1 MVLED
6 LPTTIDNI
14 GVEEFAELLKENGI
28 MDELSNMTIFI
39 PSNEAVEDF
48 RHDLQHLNSVDN
60 ERNTYNIDD
69 GLSYRL
75 FFVRQTY
82 FVTNRTQNMMTDFVR
97 FLEDLHKLFRNLK
110 LAKLLLFNFRTV
122 FVNLTKSVVVF
133 WVKCR
138 KPVGIFWDN
147 WRQKIC

>member
-75 FFVRQTY
+75 FFVRSTFILSPINPKY
-82 FVTNRTQNMMTDFVR
+82 D
-97 FLEDLHKLFRNLK
+97 D
-110 LAKLLLFNFRTV
+110 
-122 FVNLTKSVVVF
+122 
-133 WVKCR
+133 
-138 KPVGIFWDN
+138 
-147 WRQKIC
+147 

>member
-1 MVLED
+1 MFFSFLHRSEDGTPGCTKVVLED

-75 FFVRQTY
+75 FFVRSTY
-82 FVTNRTQNMMTDFVR
+82 FFTNQPKYD
-97 FLEDLHKLFRNLK
+97 D
-110 LAKLLLFNFRTV
+110 
-122 FVNLTKSVVVF
+122 
-133 WVKCR
+133 
-138 KPVGIFWDN
+138 
-147 WRQKIC
+147 

>member
-1 MVLED
+1 MIWSCSEKNRRFRIREKHVM
-6 LPTTIDNI
+6 NS
-14 GVEEFAELLKENGI
+14 LKENGI

-75 FFVRQTY
+75 FFVISTY
-82 FVTNRTQNMMTDFVR
+82 FVTNQ
-97 FLEDLHKLFRNLK
+97 
-110 LAKLLLFNFRTV
+110 
-122 FVNLTKSVVVF
+122 
-133 WVKCR
+133 
-138 KPVGIFWDN
+138 P
-147 WRQKIC
+147 KI

>member
-1 MVLED
+1 MKHNFCKQIRRFRIREKYVMKS
-6 LPTTIDNI
+6 
-14 GVEEFAELLKENGI
+14 LKENGI

-75 FFVRQTY
+75 FFVRSTY
-82 FVTNRTQNMMTDFVR
+82 FVTN
-97 FLEDLHKLFRNLK
+97 
-110 LAKLLLFNFRTV
+110 
-122 FVNLTKSVVVF
+122 
-133 WVKCR
+133 
-138 KPVGIFWDN
+138 
-147 WRQKIC
+147 

>member
-60 ERNTYNIDD
+60 ERNTYDIDD

-75 FFVRQTY
+75 FFVRSTY
-82 FVTNRTQNMMTDFVR
+82 FFTPINPKYKKQCPVHLI
-97 FLEDLHKLFRNLK
+97 FLSFG
-110 LAKLLLFNFRTV
+110 
-122 FVNLTKSVVVF
+122 F
-133 WVKCR
+133 W
-138 KPVGIFWDN
+138 
-147 WRQKIC
+147 

>member
-60 ERNTYNIDD
+60 ERNSYNIDD

-75 FFVRQTY
+75 FFVRSTY
-82 FVTNRTQNMMTDFVR
+82 FFTNQTQNMMTDFIR
-97 FLEDLHKLFRNLK
+97 SFDDLHKLFRNS
-110 LAKLLLFNFRTV
+110 KLLFFNLRTV
-122 FVNLTKSVVVF
+122 FVNLTKSVIVF
-133 WVKCR
+133 WVNCR

-147 WRQKIC
+147 W